1 MTKLPLTSVNNY
13 VHAIFKPYGSC
24 QWSRL
29 SLNLTNPKLPLGS
42 PENFRVVSSIEFSGK
57 VKKISGF

>member
-1 MTKLPLTSVNNY
+1 LL
-13 VHAIFKPYGSC
+13 
-24 QWSRL
+24 
-29 SLNLTNPKLPLGS
+29 LGS